1 MTSTRF
7 RLALVA
13 AVSGILAACGGGD
26 AETETPEAAAP
37 AEEAPQESAAPA
49 EPQMLSAPEGSQ
61 AADAMVIGAEDAAI
75 TIVEYASV
83 TCPGCAAFHTQIYP
97 SIKEELIETGM
108 MRMEFRE
115 LPTAPQRVSFAGF
128 ILARCAAT
136 DAGPAAY
143 FGVIDALFKRQNQ
156 WVRAQNPGAELRNIG
171 AQAGIDGESFDDCYR
186 RQDIRDAIVE
196 NIEEARSR
204 GVSGTPSFY
213 LDGKPFEMPFD
224 PEEAVTK
231 LKAEAEKRR

>member
-13 AVSGILAACGGGD
+13 AASGLLAACGGGD
-26 AETETPEAAAP
+26 AETEAPETAAP
-37 AEEAPQESAAPA
+37 AEEAPEESQAPA
-49 EPQMLSAPEGSQ
+49 EPQMIPAPEGSQ
-61 AADAMVIGAEDAAI
+61 AADAMIIGAEDAPV

-83 TCPGCAAFHTQIYP
+83 TCPGCAAFHTQVYP

-171 AQAGIDGESFDDCYR
+171 AQAGIDGEAFDQCYQ

-196 NIEEARSR
+196 NIEEARDR
-204 GVSGTPSFY
+204 GVQGTPSFY
-213 LDGKPFEMPFD
+213 VDGKPFDMPFV
-224 PEEAVTK
+224 PEDAVAA
-231 LKAEAEKRR
+231 LKAEVEKRR